1 MTLETLEPLLLAKQG
16 SGKSFPF
23 GKEYAVYKV
32 MDKVFAIISLNDDLL
47 RINLKVIPEDAVV
60 YRDIYPS
67 VQPGY
72 HMNKKHWNTVILDG
86 SVPDEVLQ
94 DMISASYDLIV
105 DKLTK
110 KQREELLIKV

>member
-72 HMNKKHWNTVILDG
+72 HMNKKHWNTVMVNAGVSDSQIYKWVD
-86 SVPDEVLQ
+86 D
-94 DMISASYDLIV
+94 SYNLV
-105 DKLTK
+105 VSKLSK
-110 KQREELLIKV
+110 KEKGELMNLK